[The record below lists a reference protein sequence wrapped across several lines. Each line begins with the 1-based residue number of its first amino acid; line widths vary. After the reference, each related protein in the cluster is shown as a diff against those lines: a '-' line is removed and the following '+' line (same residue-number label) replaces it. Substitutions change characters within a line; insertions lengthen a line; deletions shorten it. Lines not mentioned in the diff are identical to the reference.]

1 MNSLMKILFTVMIAA
16 TLGMGL
22 AGCDA
27 DGDGDSNSGSNNP
40 VGNVADQD
48 TDGVPDGEDNC
59 PAASNAMQEDQ
70 DGDGNGD
77 VCDDD
82 RDGDGVDNDAD
93 NCPLVANDLQEDAD
107 GDGVGDD
114 CDMGIDQDKDG
125 VDDGV
130 DNCPAVF
137 NPEQGD
143 VDGDGK
149 GDVCDDDSDGDGVDD
164 ANDNCVFTANNDQAD
179 TDANGVGDVCDDD
192 RDGDTVVDVDDN
204 CLNLPNTDQSDI
216 DMDTIGDVCDD
227 DRDGDGIDNDGTDS
241 SDNCPDTAN
250 NDQSDLD
257 GDDIGDACDD
267 DFDGGGDQTDT
278 DGDGVIDTEDNCPA
292 IANESQKDDDGDGTG
307 NVCDENGFTCSADS
321 TFKQLTSENYTA
333 EGDSLGGLFEFGI
346 CTLCKVNNPDRIIDE
361 DNTTYADIKV
371 RLSLGG
377 LFNSSRRSGAYV
389 AANAIDESN
398 DITDSVVGFVVS
410 DSDASLF
417 NTKVLGDFV
426 TIVFRNDGDIVDT
439 ATVDGHVLRLSLLGL
454 GVNTDQR
461 FLAAPVPEE
470 PFDSVQMNYG
480 GVFNFNTKLRVHDVC
495 VGSPASL

>member
-93 NCPLVANDLQEDAD
+93 NCPLVANDSQADAD

-114 CDMGIDQDKDG
+114 CDMDIDQDKDG

-216 DMDTIGDVCDD
+216 DMDTVGDVCDD
-227 DRDGDGIDNDGTDS
+227 DRDGDGIDNDGTES

-250 NDQSDLD
+250 NDQSDGNGD
-257 GDDIGDACDD
+257 GIGDACDD

-292 IANESQKDDDGDGTG
+292 IANEDQADDDGDGTG

-321 TFKQLTSENYTA
+321 TFKPLTSENYTA
-333 EGDSLGGLFEFGI
+333 EGDSLGGLLEPGV
-346 CTLCKVNNPDRIIDE
+346 CLGCSVEDVDSVLDG
-361 DNTTYADIKV
+361 DNTTFAKIEIKKSVLGGGYVKVKAKDESADIT
-371 RLSLGG
+371 
-377 LFNSSRRSGAYV
+377 
-389 AANAIDESN
+389 E
-398 DITDSVVGFVVS
+398 SVVGFVVS
-410 DSDASLF
+410 DPTASLF
-417 NTKVLGDFV
+417 NQEVFGDLL
-426 TIVFRNDGDIVDT
+426 TILFINDGKVVSE
-439 ATVDGHVLRLSLLGL
+439 ATVEGHLLELNLLGL
-454 GVNTDQR
+454 AANADQR
-461 FLAAPVPEE
+461 FLAAQAPDES
-470 PFDSVQMNYG
+470 FDSARINYRG
-480 GVFNFNTKLRVHDVC
+480 FAKSHKEFRVHDVC